1 MVKTRASLGA
11 SWGSCHISCTMAPAV
26 TTMAWLLSQMPHVG
40 CERTGPNWL
49 NPGLSFGPADGR
61 GWKHTMASL
70 AVLGV
75 LGWALPGL
83 GGCQPPY
90 SGKGPPLGEEVPSS
104 RGFTDG
110 LLASTCPGALRSGGW

>member
-1 MVKTRASLGA
+1 M
-11 SWGSCHISCTMAPAV
+11 SCTMAPAV

-40 CERTGPNWL
+40 CERAGPNWL

-61 GWKHTMASL
+61 GWKQCGGWKHTMASL

-83 GGCQPPY
+83 GGC
-90 SGKGPPLGEEVPSS
+90 
-104 RGFTDG
+104 
-110 LLASTCPGALRSGGW
+110 